1 MYVRRV
7 GPARRR
13 FWVEASLAVACALA
27 FALTLTWR
35 EWIEALLRV
44 DPDAGSGALEWG
56 IVAVLGLATLAF
68 SLVAR
73 TEWRRSRPVTG

>member
-1 MYVRRV
+1 MPVAV

-13 FWVEASLAVACALA
+13 FWVEASLAGACVLA
-27 FALTLTWR
+27 FALTLAWR
-35 EWIEALLRV
+35 EWIEALFRV

-56 IVAVLGLATLAF
+56 IVSVLGLAAVAF

-73 TEWRRSRPVTG
+73 TEWRRNRPVSG